1 MKLAICV
8 IAKQEN
14 LYLREWIEYYY
25 KMGVANIILYD
36 NNDVNGEYPQNV
48 IGDYIANGFVL
59 YKDVRGKHRYQVTAY
74 NMCYEEYSRNYDWI
88 GFLDVDEY
96 WYLSPDLSFDDFF
109 SEDRFPNAIA
119 VFINWLNYG
128 DNGNVHYENRPV
140 QERFL
145 KPTLPIDFISNK
157 TMCNKV
163 KKVFVKCCGDD
174 IKVVF
179 FDANGLD
186 HYYINEPRKYYA
198 VNGLEY
204 CDGGEDVMDYT
215 LSFIKH
221 YRTLSIEEF
230 LYRRF
235 GRRGYADY
243 ASRHNK
249 EEIMQ
254 YFWDQNEWTE
264 EKQKVADDFFSRFEV
279 VDDEPIKSK
288 RIFDE
293 E

>member
-14 LYLREWIEYYY
+14 LYLREWVEYYY
-25 KMGVANIILYD
+25 KMGIANIILYD

-48 IGDYIANGFVL
+48 IGDYIANGFVI

-74 NMCYEEYSRNYDWI
+74 NMCYEEYSKNYDWI

-145 KPTLPIDFISNK
+145 KPTSPIDFVSNK

-174 IKVVF
+174 IKVMF

-204 CDGGEDVMDYT
+204 CNGGEDVMDYT
-215 LSFIKH
+215 LSFINI
-221 YRTLSIEEF
+221 IE
-230 LYRRF
+230 
-235 GRRGYADY
+235 
-243 ASRHNK
+243 H
-249 EEIMQ
+249 
-254 YFWDQNEWTE
+254 
-264 EKQKVADDFFSRFEV
+264 
-279 VDDEPIKSK
+279 
-288 RIFDE
+288 
-293 E
+293 